1 MDRVHFRVN
10 GVHCSVGNEVSSS
23 ITLLEYLRRHLELRG
38 TKYMCL
44 EGGCG
49 ACIVNV
55 TKHPGGESQGV
66 NSCMVPITSCNEWDI
81 TTIEGIGNRLH
92 GYHPIQ
98 VSLAENNGTQCG
110 YCSPGWVM
118 AMYSILKNKKPTMLE
133 VEQSFGSNICR
144 CTGYRPILDAFK
156 KFASDAHDI
165 LDIEDLEICKK
176 SGRPCAKN
184 SCDESD
190 WCFVTENEINERML
204 HIVLNDNRDWF
215 KATCV
220 SDIFDVFQAKGTQ
233 SYMLLAGNTG
243 KGVYPILEYPR
254 VLINVNDVKEL
265 REHYIDQNL
274 VIGGAT
280 TLTELINI
288 FDTVGRVNFF
298 GYLKILNEH
307 LQEVAHIPIRNNA
320 TIAGNLMLKNLHPDF
335 KSDIFILFE
344 TIGAQLTIQTGRNQL
359 KIITMQSFLSE
370 NMHGKILL
378 NVLLPPL
385 STEHKIVTF
394 KITPRSQN
402 AHALIHAGFLYK
414 VDHNERV
421 LESRIVYG
429 GLSPSYT
436 RSWKTERYLIGKQL
450 LRNETL
456 QGALK
461 VLNTELVVT
470 ESLPDPSVQYRRQ
483 VALALFYKGLL
494 SLCAQNRLNP
504 RYVSGSSKIHK
515 TRPVSEGTQIFDTNP
530 SLWPL
535 NKPIPKL
542 DGLIQCAGEAKY
554 SEDVPRLPGEVF
566 AAFVLTTVALGKINH
581 IDASRALE
589 EPGVLAFYTAADIP
603 GRNSFIPAVNLFNR
617 ADEEFLCNGEVKYF
631 NQPLGIIVAECQSI
645 ADKAVHL
652 VQVIYSDIKNPVLDI
667 RVAKHDPSKLKLFQT
682 INATSAGTDIA
693 KVIKGEHSIYTQYPF
708 TMETLVTVTHP
719 TEEGL
724 RIYAAT
730 QWMDSVHV
738 VISRALL
745 LDQNRIDIY
754 VRRLGGGYG
763 YKLSRVTQVSL
774 GSALVAYKLNRPC
787 RFIQSLSTNMRAT
800 GKRLPCSTNFEISV
814 NKTGVIQ
821 KINYDLY
828 TDNGYVIN
836 ETLVILGVG
845 LYNNVYKSETWNY
858 NVYEVITDTPSNTWC
873 RSPGTLEN
881 IAMSELLMER
891 IAYEMNLDPLDVRL
905 ANLDTTKYNDILE
918 MLETLK
924 TNSQYEERKIRVD
937 KFNNE
942 NRWKK
947 RGLRFSFLRWDPIG
961 TQYLEVNM
969 CVYYDD
975 GTVALT
981 HAGIEMGQ
989 GINTKAI
996 QIAAYFLKI
1005 PIEKIQVKPNDTVI
1019 APNCFGSGG
1028 SITSQNIG
1036 IGVQRCCEELLRRLE
1051 PVRNQLNNP
1060 SWEELVKKAYEM
1072 NVDLQVHDLVS
1083 AKDEQKYNIYGVT
1096 LAEVEIDVLTG
1107 EWEIMRVDLI
1117 EDVGRSVNPELDLGQ
1132 IEGAFIMGVGYW
1144 TTENI
1149 VYGPENG
1156 EILTDRTWEYWVPGP
1171 RDIPQDFRVY
1181 FRKRSFSTEKI
1192 LGAKASG
1199 EPATCMGISV
1209 PFAMRAAIAS
1219 TRKESGMP
1227 EWFQIDGPF
1236 TVDKIYLACATKF
1249 EDFKFY

>member
-1 MDRVHFRVN
+1 
-10 GVHCSVGNEVSSS
+10 
-23 ITLLEYLRRHLELRG
+23 
-38 TKYMCL
+38 
-44 EGGCG
+44 
-49 ACIVNV
+49 
-55 TKHPGGESQGV
+55 
-66 NSCMVPITSCNEWDI
+66 
-81 TTIEGIGNRLH
+81 
-92 GYHPIQ
+92 
-98 VSLAENNGTQCG
+98 
-110 YCSPGWVM
+110 
-118 AMYSILKNKKPTMLE
+118 
-133 VEQSFGSNICR
+133 
-144 CTGYRPILDAFK
+144 
-156 KFASDAHDI
+156 
-165 LDIEDLEICKK
+165 
-176 SGRPCAKN
+176 
-184 SCDESD
+184 
-190 WCFVTENEINERML
+190 
-204 HIVLNDNRDWF
+204 
-215 KATCV
+215 
-220 SDIFDVFQAKGTQ
+220 
-233 SYMLLAGNTG
+233 MLLAGNTG

-307 LQEVAHIPIRNNA
+307 LQEVAHIPIRN
-320 TIAGNLMLKNLHPDF
+320 
-335 KSDIFILFE
+335 
-344 TIGAQLTIQTGRNQL
+344 
-359 KIITMQSFLSE
+359 
-370 NMHGKILL
+370 
-378 NVLLPPL
+378 
-385 STEHKIVTF
+385 
-394 KITPRSQN
+394 ITPRSQN

-589 EPGVLAFYTAADIP
+589 EPGVLAFYTAADIL

-745 LDQNRIDIY
+745 LDQNRIDIH

-924 TNSQYEERKIRVD
+924 SNSQYEERKIRVD

-1083 AKDEQKYNIYGVT
+1083 AKDEEKYNIYGVT

>member
-98 VSLAENNGTQCG
+98 VTLAENNGTQCG

-156 KFASDAHDI
+156 KFASDAHDV

-190 WCFVTENEINERML
+190 WCLLSKNELNGKLL
-204 HIVLNDNRDWF
+204 HIILNDNRDWF
-215 KATCV
+215 KATCI
-220 SDIFDVFQAKGTQ
+220 SDIFEIFQKWGTE

-589 EPGVLAFYTAADIP
+589 EPGVLAFYTAADIL

-693 KVIKGEHSIYTQYPF
+693 KVIKGEQSIYTQYPF

-745 LDQNRIDIY
+745 LDQNRIDIL

-800 GKRLPCSTNFEISV
+800 GKRFPCSTSFE
-814 NKTGVIQ
+814 
-821 KINYDLY
+821 YP
-828 TDNGYVIN
+828 
-836 ETLVILGVG
+836 IL
-845 LYNNVYKSETWNY
+845 SRQ
-858 NVYEVITDTPSNTWC
+858 SNTA
-873 RSPGTLEN
+873 N
-881 IAMSELLMER
+881 IFFFFG
-891 IAYEMNLDPLDVRL
+891 
-905 ANLDTTKYNDILE
+905 KYN
-918 MLETLK
+918 T
-924 TNSQYEERKIRVD
+924 
-937 KFNNE
+937 
-942 NRWKK
+942 
-947 RGLRFSFLRWDPIG
+947 WDPIG

>member
-1 MDRVHFRVN
+1 MLARP
-10 GVHCSVGNEVSSS
+10 G
-23 ITLLEYLRRHLELRG
+23 
-38 TKYMCL
+38 KY
-44 EGGCG
+44 
-49 ACIVNV
+49 
-55 TKHPGGESQGV
+55 
-66 NSCMVPITSCNEWDI
+66 
-81 TTIEGIGNRLH
+81 H
-92 GYHPIQ
+92 G
-98 VSLAENNGTQCG
+98 
-110 YCSPGWVM
+110 
-118 AMYSILKNKKPTMLE
+118 
-133 VEQSFGSNICR
+133 
-144 CTGYRPILDAFK
+144 
-156 KFASDAHDI
+156 
-165 LDIEDLEICKK
+165 
-176 SGRPCAKN
+176 
-184 SCDESD
+184 
-190 WCFVTENEINERML
+190 
-204 HIVLNDNRDWF
+204 
-215 KATCV
+215 
-220 SDIFDVFQAKGTQ
+220 
-233 SYMLLAGNTG
+233 
-243 KGVYPILEYPR
+243 
-254 VLINVNDVKEL
+254 
-265 REHYIDQNL
+265 
-274 VIGGAT
+274 
-280 TLTELINI
+280 LTE
-288 FDTVGRVNFF
+288 
-298 GYLKILNEH
+298 H
-307 LQEVAHIPIRNNA
+307 
-320 TIAGNLMLKNLHPDF
+320 
-335 KSDIFILFE
+335 
-344 TIGAQLTIQTGRNQL
+344 
-359 KIITMQSFLSE
+359 
-370 NMHGKILL
+370 
-378 NVLLPPL
+378 
-385 STEHKIVTF
+385 
-394 KITPRSQN
+394 
-402 AHALIHAGFLYK
+402 
-414 VDHNERV
+414 
-421 LESRIVYG
+421 
-429 GLSPSYT
+429 
-436 RSWKTERYLIGKQL
+436 
-450 LRNETL
+450 
-456 QGALK
+456 
-461 VLNTELVVT
+461 
-470 ESLPDPSVQYRRQ
+470 RRE
-483 VALALFYKGLL
+483 GLL
-494 SLCAQNRLNP
+494 SLCPQDRLNP
-504 RYVSGSSKIHK
+504 RYLSGASKIHK
-515 TRPVSEGTQIFDTNP
+515 TRPVSEGTQTFDVNP
-530 SLWPL
+530 ALWPL
-535 NKPIPKL
+535 NQPIPKL
-542 DGLIQCAGEAKY
+542 EG
-554 SEDVPRLPGEVF
+554 
-566 AAFVLTTVALGKINH
+566 
-581 IDASRALE
+581 LE
-589 EPGVLAFYTAADIP
+589 EPGVIAFYTAADIP
-603 GRNSFIPAVNLFNR
+603 GRNSFIPAVNAYNT

-652 VQVIYSDIKNPVLDI
+652 VQVIYTDIKNPVLDI

-693 KVIKGEHSIYTQYPF
+693 KVIKGEQSIYTQYPF

-745 LDQNRIDIY
+745 LDQNRIDIL

-800 GKRLPCSTNFEISV
+800 GKRFPCSTSFEISV
-814 NKTGVIQ
+814 NKAGLIQ
-821 KINYDLY
+821 SLDYELFS
-828 TDNGYVIN
+828 DNGYIVN
-836 ETLVILGVG
+836 ETLLNLGVG
-845 LYNNVYKSETWNY
+845 
-858 NVYEVITDTPSNTWC
+858 
-873 RSPGTLEN
+873 TLEHV
-881 IAMSELLMER
+881 AMSELLMER

-1083 AKDEQKYNIYGVT
+1083 AKDEEKYNIYGVT

-1227 EWFQIDGPF
+1227 EWFQIEGEGRMPLKG
-1236 TVDKIYLACATKF
+1236 TLRSTKPNQVILAAPLKCHGLAIAHRNSPDVHFLPSMLPPEYGRREPTPIF
-1249 EDFKFY
+1249 